1 MLSKNEIKFIH
12 SLALKKRRDEEGL
25 FVAEG
30 PKLVGELM
38 GAFRCKKLVVEEGF
52 CFDAAA
58 WGVEAEQVNRATMER
73 ATLLTTP
80 HQVLAVFVKP
90 DAVKPESIAG
100 IAGRELC
107 IALDG
112 IQNPG
117 NLGTIVRTADWMGIR
132 HVFCSPDTADIY
144 SPKALQAT
152 MGSAARVKVS
162 YVGLGETLAKCNA
175 PVWGTFLDGE
185 NVFTANLEQRG
196 IVVIGNEGNGIS
208 REVEQTVTRR
218 IYIPPYPINR
228 TAVESLN
235 ASIAAAITLAA
246 FRGSTYK
253 ANYKGI

>member
-30 PKLVGELM
+30 PKLVGELL
-38 GAFRCKKLVVEEGF
+38 GTFRCRRLVVEEGF
-52 CFDAAA
+52 DF
-58 WGVEAEQVNRATMER
+58 GKTPPYIEVEYVGRALLER

-80 HQVLAVFVKP
+80 HQVLAIFEKP
-90 DAVKPESIAG
+90 ADIKPESIAE

-107 IALDG
+107 IALDE

-117 NLGTIVRTADWMGIR
+117 NLGTIVRTADWMGIQ
-132 HVFCSPDTADIY
+132 HVFCSKNTADIY

-162 YVGLGETLAKCNA
+162 YINLPETLTSCNA

-185 NVFTANLEQRG
+185 NIFTANLEQRG
-196 IVVIGNEGNGIS
+196 IIVIGNEGNGIS
-208 REVEQTVTRR
+208 KEVEKTITRR
-218 IYIPPYPINR
+218 IFIPPYPQNR
-228 TAVESLN
+228 ATVESLN
-235 ASIAAAITLAA
+235 ASIATAITLAA
-246 FRGSTYK
+246 FRGNTYSK
-253 ANYKGI
+253 NK